1 MLVFGTSFLLG
12 LVGSIPADAQVGDQ
26 RGIRK
31 VDDGT
36 CKDWLQGCA
45 RKLAQQHC

>member
-1 MLVFGTSFLLG
+1 MLVFGMSFLLD
-12 LVGSIPADAQVGDQ
+12 LVGSIPGDVQVRDE

-36 CKDWLQGCA
+36 RKDWLKGCA
-45 RKLAQQHC
+45 RALA

>member
-1 MLVFGTSFLLG
+1 MFGTSFLLD
-12 LVGSIPADAQVGDQ
+12 LVGSIPGDVQVGDQ

-36 CKDWLQGCA
+36 CKDWLKDCA